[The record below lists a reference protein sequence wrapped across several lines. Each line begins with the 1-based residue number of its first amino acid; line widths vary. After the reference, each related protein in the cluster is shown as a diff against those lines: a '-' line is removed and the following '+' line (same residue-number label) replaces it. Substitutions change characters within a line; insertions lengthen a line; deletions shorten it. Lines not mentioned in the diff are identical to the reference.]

1 MPCCKDVAT
10 AVAEQGAPTRNL
22 DLLRAVAVLLVAC
35 DHLFQNGLS
44 QGTFPPRYLLAMGR
58 LGVMVFFVH
67 TSLVLM
73 LSMDRMTIGRSQL
86 FRSFYIRRLFR
97 IYPLSIFTVVS
108 VLVFSIPH
116 LPLETFHRILPFEL
130 FSNFAL
136 IQNLTRTGD
145 VIGPLWS
152 LPWEV
157 QMYLAL
163 PFIFVAIRSEKVTAV
178 MIATALVVTADA
190 VGVGSGHRAFRVLD
204 YMPCFMGGVLAY
216 ILLRKTRLRVPGS
229 LWPAALVLLIIIY
242 GISGIGWPIRK
253 VYYPEWSLCAV
264 LGFIIPYFGDLTN
277 PLLIW
282 PAHQIAKY
290 SYGIYLFHVPLI
302 WLAFNRLAG
311 IGPIASCILFVTGT
325 SVLAV
330 FGYHFIEAPM
340 IRLGKRLAIDL
351 DFTRETPPFR
361 ASAQE
366 V

>member
-73 LSMDRMTIGRSQL
+73 LSMDRMTIDKSQL

-116 LPLETFHRILPFEL
+116 LPRETFHRILPFEL

-157 QMYLAL
+157 LFERRFLGCRSCHCCCCFILSIAFLLA
-163 PFIFVAIRSEKVTAV
+163 AAAAAS
-178 MIATALVVTADA
+178 IA
-190 VGVGSGHRAFRVLD
+190 
-204 YMPCFMGGVLAY
+204 
-216 ILLRKTRLRVPGS
+216 
-229 LWPAALVLLIIIY
+229 
-242 GISGIGWPIRK
+242 
-253 VYYPEWSLCAV
+253 
-264 LGFIIPYFGDLTN
+264 
-277 PLLIW
+277 
-282 PAHQIAKY
+282 
-290 SYGIYLFHVPLI
+290 
-302 WLAFNRLAG
+302 
-311 IGPIASCILFVTGT
+311 
-325 SVLAV
+325 
-330 FGYHFIEAPM
+330 
-340 IRLGKRLAIDL
+340 
-351 DFTRETPPFR
+351 
-361 ASAQE
+361 
-366 V
+366 